1 MIDAGL
7 TADIDI
13 REFAMKAGAAAHIV
27 ESALRYVENARDVLR
42 CCVRVGAIEWND
54 KRNRY
59 SYPVQGLRH
68 NHYCIGAER
77 MPNEDNRSAV
87 ARTIARGNFAYD
99 CVRFGVIVN
108 ARFDAMPGDYYRQ
121 LIHAERKNVHQAT
134 HQVNMGEAH
143 RLVSILRRSP
153 RRGGGSTGNADDGI
167 GTTHNQAT

>member
-1 MIDAGL
+1 MLRTHA
-7 TADIDI
+7 T
-13 REFAMKAGAAAHIV
+13 FFGAAY
-27 ESALRYVENARDVLR
+27 ESVPSNGTTSATGIPTR
-42 CCVRVGAIEWND
+42 
-54 KRNRY
+54 
-59 SYPVQGLRH
+59 VQGLRH

-167 GTTHNQAT
+167 GTTHNEAT